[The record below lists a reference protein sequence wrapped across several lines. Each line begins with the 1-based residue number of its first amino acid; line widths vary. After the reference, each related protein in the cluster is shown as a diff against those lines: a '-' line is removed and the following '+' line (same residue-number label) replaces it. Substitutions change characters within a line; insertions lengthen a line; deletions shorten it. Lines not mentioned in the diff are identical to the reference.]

1 MSEGS
6 GDEPAIGEPQSS
18 AGTATII
25 TPSTVAVREAEKTG
39 ALAAITRVLDRVNQ
53 GIMIIAGIALLG
65 AALVLTYGV
74 ITRYFLKVSTDW
86 QDEAS
91 VFLIVGSIFMC
102 GAYVQS
108 QRGHVGIEALASIL
122 PESVNRIRK
131 VFIDIASFAFC
142 AFFSWKSWEMF
153 HEAFSGGYRTESTWA
168 PPLWIPYGLLALG
181 MANLSL
187 QLLVQVA
194 AHFTRKRQSP

>member
-1 MSEGS
+1 MS
-6 GDEPAIGEPQSS
+6 Q
-18 AGTATII
+18 GTGNERAAATQL
-25 TPSTVAVREAEKTG
+25 TPSTAVKQEEKAG
-39 ALAAITRVLDRVNQ
+39 ALAAITRVLDRVNY
-53 GIMIIAGIALLG
+53 GIMIVASVALLG

-74 ITRYFLKVSTDW
+74 VTRYFLKVSTDW

-108 QRGHVGIEALASIL
+108 QRGHVGIEALATIL
-122 PESVNRIRK
+122 PASVNRVRK
-131 VFIDIASFAFC
+131 AVIDIASFAFC
-142 AFFSWKSWEMF
+142 AFFSWKSWQMF

-194 AHFTRKRQSP
+194 AHFTRKRQTP